1 MKRAIDFNCKWATV
15 AAILVLLAVV
25 RPVHA
30 QGVDSSRAL
39 DAALAGEHRSAANK
53 ARDRYRHP
61 KETLEFFGLRPE
73 MTVVEIWPGGGW
85 YTEIL
90 APVLRERGK
99 LYAALY
105 GSAPPFPY
113 QAREMESFSAK
124 LLSAPAIYDR
134 VTITALGFPTA
145 RDGGSAANAGSNLRP
160 NETDIAPPGSADLV
174 VTFRNVHNWF
184 QEGYGPP
191 NAAELALK
199 AIFTALK
206 PNGVLGVVDHRWP
219 DPATEDPR
227 SRNGYV
233 SEERVIALA
242 EAAGFELAGRSDV
255 NRNPLDT
262 HDHPEGVWTL
272 PPDLALGERDR
283 DKYLAIGESDRLT
296 LKFVKPD

>member
-1 MKRAIDFNCKWATV
+1 MTAIHRALCLT
-15 AAILVLLAVV
+15 AAFLVGTIVPGAGLFKAE
-25 RPVHA
+25 A
-30 QGVDSSRAL
+30 QQGANAAL
-39 DAALAGEHRSAANK
+39 DAALAGAHRSAANK

-105 GSAPPFPY
+105 GSSPPFPY
-113 QAREMESFSAK
+113 QAREMESFRAK
-124 LLSAPAIYDR
+124 LASAPAIYDR
-134 VTITALGFPTA
+134 VEISALGFPNE
-145 RDGGSAANAGSNLRP
+145 REIAA
-160 NETDIAPPGSADLV
+160 PGSVDLV

-191 NAAELALK
+191 NAAALAFD

-206 PNGVLGVVDHRWP
+206 PGGMLGVVDHRWP

-233 SEERVIALA
+233 SEQRVIALA

-283 DKYLAIGESDRLT
+283 EKYLAIGESDRLT

>member
-1 MKRAIDFNCKWATV
+1 MNAIHRSLLTLAALVVGTIAPVGVHFKAEAQQGSA
-15 AAILVLLAVV
+15 AAI
-25 RPVHA
+25 
-30 QGVDSSRAL
+30 
-39 DAALAGEHRSAANK
+39 DAALAGSHRSDANK

-85 YTEIL
+85 YTEVL

-99 LYAALY
+99 LYVAQY
-105 GSAPPFPY
+105 GSKPPFPY
-113 QAREMESFSAK
+113 QQREMDTLAGKIRANPDLFRA
-124 LLSAPAIYDR
+124 
-134 VTITALGFPTA
+134 VTPTALNFFT
-145 RDGGSAANAGSNLRP
+145 
-160 NETDIAPPGSADLV
+160 NELTIAPPGSADLV
-174 VTFRNVHNWF
+174 LTFRNVHNWF
-184 QEGYGPP
+184 EEGYGPP
-191 NAAELALK
+191 NAAELAFK
-199 AIFTALK
+199 AMFTALK
-206 PNGVLGVVDHRWP
+206 PGGMLGVVDHRWP

-227 SRNGYV
+227 AKNGYV
-233 SEERVIALA
+233 SEQRVIALA

-262 HDHPEGVWTL
+262 HDYPEGVWTL

>member
-1 MKRAIDFNCKWATV
+1 MGPALEFLGVTMTAIHRALFL
-15 AAILVLLAVV
+15 AAAFLVGTIAPGGGLFKTE
-25 RPVHA
+25 A
-30 QGVDSSRAL
+30 QQTAGAAL
-39 DAALAGEHRSAANK
+39 DAAIAGAHRSAANK

-85 YTEIL
+85 YTDVL

-105 GSAPPFPY
+105 GESPPFPY
-113 QAREMESFSAK
+113 QAREMEAFRAK
-124 LLSAPAIYDR
+124 LAGAPAVYGN
-134 VTITALGFPTA
+134 VTITALGFPDELT
-145 RDGGSAANAGSNLRP
+145 
-160 NETDIAPPGSADLV
+160 IAPAGSADLV
-174 VTFRNVHNWF
+174 VTFRNVHNWVAP
-184 QEGYGPP
+184 GYGPP
-191 NAAELALK
+191 NAPELAFK
-199 AIFTALK
+199 AFFAALK
-206 PNGVLGVVDHRWP
+206 PGGVLGVVDHRWP
-219 DPATEDPR
+219 DPATEDAQA
-227 SRNGYV
+227 RNGYI
-233 SEERVIALA
+233 SEQRVVELA

-272 PPDLALGERDR
+272 PPDLALSERDR